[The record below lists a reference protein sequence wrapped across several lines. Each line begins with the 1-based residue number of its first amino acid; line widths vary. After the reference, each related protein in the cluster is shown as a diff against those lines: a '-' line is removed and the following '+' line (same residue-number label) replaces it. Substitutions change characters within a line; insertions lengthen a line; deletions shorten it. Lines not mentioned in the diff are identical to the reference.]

1 VKTEVRRRQ
10 KCNEFCMKNEK
21 KEKKKRGKELGKKRV
36 DRTNDKL
43 DRRGYLNQ
51 L

>member
-21 KEKKKRGKELGKKRV
+21 KGKKKEEKNWGKRELTELTINWIEGV
-36 DRTNDKL
+36 I
-43 DRRGYLNQ
+43 
-51 L
+51 